1 MMKFMK
7 YLLVASMLLFMAAPA
22 LMAADKE
29 PVVIGLQGPI
39 TGAWAYEGQMAKQ
52 SCEIAADLI
61 NKKGGILG
69 GRKVVIKVEDDAG
82 EPKTGAL
89 AARRSWARRKWWQRF
104 PPMAPRYANRPPTST
119 RSSRR

>member
-22 LMAADKE
+22 VMAADKE

-61 NKKGGILG
+61 NK
-69 GRKVVIKVEDDAG
+69 R
-82 EPKTGAL
+82 
-89 AARRSWARRKWWQRF
+89 AASWADARL
-104 PPMAPRYANRPPTST
+104 
-119 RSSRR
+119 SSRWKTMRESPRPVH